1 MIPEIVKFNDL
12 SFRPSV
18 KFTHFYKEIVSIEIV
33 NWSIDPTMKNWNY
46 YLYLFEKRMPKETF
60 AAIWLPDIEKEFN
73 SLRTWITHDTYSS
86 ELLNSIDMHD
96 YYPSPLSR
104 IDMHGGITA
113 YEKIG
118 HTEGHR
124 TVKIG
129 CDYAH
134 LYDREHGDYDINQII
149 SDAVDSAEQAIE
161 KLAMAKKAK

>member
-60 AAIWLPDIEKEFN
+60 AAIWLPDIEKEFE

-86 ELLNSIDMHD
+86 ELLNSIDMH
-96 YYPSPLSR
+96 
-104 IDMHGGITA
+104 GGITA

-118 HTEGHR
+118 YTEGHR

-149 SDAVDSAEQAIE
+149 SDAVNSAEQAIE

>member
-86 ELLNSIDMHD
+86 ELLNSIDMH
-96 YYPSPLSR
+96 
-104 IDMHGGITA
+104 GGITA

-118 HTEGHR
+118 HSEGHR

-149 SDAVDSAEQAIE
+149 SDAVNSAEQAIE

>member
-86 ELLNSIDMHD
+86 ELLNSIDMH
-96 YYPSPLSR
+96 
-104 IDMHGGITA
+104 GEITA

-118 HTEGHR
+118 HSEGHR

-149 SDAVDSAEQAIE
+149 SDAVNSAEQAIE